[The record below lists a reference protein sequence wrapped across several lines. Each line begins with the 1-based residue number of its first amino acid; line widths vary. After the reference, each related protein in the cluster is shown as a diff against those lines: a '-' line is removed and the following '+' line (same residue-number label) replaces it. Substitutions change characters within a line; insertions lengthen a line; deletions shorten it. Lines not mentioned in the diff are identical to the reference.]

1 MGLVIRIDSTQ
12 VYNFFF
18 FYVGINLSKYENFL
32 HTMEVSDDNAVI
44 KH

>member
-12 VYNFFF
+12 VYNF

-32 HTMEVSDDNAVI
+32 HTMEVSDDNAII